1 MTQQTA
7 GKSGSA
13 GAGGTSLLTLGGI
26 AAAFGVAACC
36 ALPVLLTT
44 AGLGAAWL
52 GNIAVL
58 TEPHRALLLG
68 ISLVSLLA
76 AAGSLAL
83 KQHQAMTCGPGGVCT
98 PPALRGLL
106 LLGIVAGATLL
117 YLGYAYV

>member
-1 MTQQTA
+1 MTHQTA
-7 GKSGSA
+7 AKSGSS
-13 GAGGTSLLTLGGI
+13 GVGGTSLLTLGGI

-58 TEPHRALLLG
+58 TEPHRELLLG
-68 ISLVSLLA
+68 ISVVSLLA
-76 AAGSLAL
+76 ASVSLAR
-83 KQHQAMTCGPGGVCT
+83 KQYQAMTGGVCT

-106 LLGIVAGATLL
+106 LLGIAAGAALL